1 MNQNVRSTDDVT
13 FDDLT
18 LTGNLTVGG
27 TTTTLNTATL
37 DVEDLNITVGKAA
50 TTSSATDGAGLT
62 FGAWSS
68 GTIPTLTWDHANAR
82 FAMNKDLATN
92 LVGNVTGNV
101 SGTAATVT
109 TAAQSAITSLGTL
122 TTLTVDDITLSLIHI

>member
-68 GTIPTLTWDHANAR
+68 GTIPTLTWDHSNSR
-82 FAMNKDLATN
+82 LSVNKPF
-92 LVGNVTGNV
+92 NVTG
-101 SGTAATVT
+101 
-109 TAAQSAITSLGTL
+109 AITSTS
-122 TTLTVDDITLSLIHI
+122 LTVDDITIDGSTISDAGDITIDSGANITLDADGGAF